1 MAAGHHPFSLKPQQR
16 AVTRKPQ
23 SQLSIASSTSTIDS
37 SIGEQ
42 RGIRYF
48 PTTTINRSLT
58 ATENRNPLN
67 SVILSKRKTNSN
79 QSLSQAITYVAPT
92 RNRLPSLGYIQEQY
106 SPTSRRKSRPSVR
119 PSDADTTA
127 ETFVNY
133 NQPAA
138 WISTVNN
145 NRTRSVTPPSATA
158 TKHVQFLHESS
169 RTPREKTTKSKFGVT
184 NLFKRLKLFDHK
196 SAGAPKYVET
206 DREHPNSYSYIA
218 EEENTDFNVARE
230 NLLRYPKNYRETTTS
245 AFPTHV
251 QAEPNLRNTNE
262 FITNTIEIRND
273 SYSDNFNQKYYSYS
287 STKGLVNRFSSR
299 SFFNMFGGG
308 LKLKERL
315 VVAFSIAAVLFTLLL
330 VVDLQMDFGLSGHH
344 IVPSH
349 GRVKY
354 VNDADG
360 PGAAYNSF
368 KKRFLQKTHSASNNN
383 ASIETTG
390 PTSGLDKVAENKLR
404 SKKEE
409 IKKKDEEHDDFS
421 DLMDYMMLGPAEQ
434 EKHRIDVD
442 REHVVV
448 QKSMEGDLIKIDN
461 PTIAEIKKV
470 KIRHRVL
477 AAFINIPVNFGTS
490 SIKTA
495 VHDYKKLTSLGPRP
509 PMHQDLT
516 FRAKP
521 NLWLIVNFQVV
532 VLKPTLILI
541 LF

>member
-1 MAAGHHPFSLKPQQR
+1 MASENQAATVLSTLSQSSNKFIATLLCSKSIPTQANLEPRFREGLPCAKGAAAHLNTFHQKGHHPFSLKPQQR

-273 SYSDNFNQKYYSYS
+273 SYSDNFTKNITPIVSPAKNLNAESTGRAIKS
-287 STKGLVNRFSSR
+287 LKKNRKLKFSPPPEPATIERNVAGFNAKFATITTINTASTKGLVNRFSSR

-368 KKRFLQKTHSASNNN
+368 KKRFLQKTH
-383 ASIETTG
+383 
-390 PTSGLDKVAENKLR
+390 R
-404 SKKEE
+404 
-409 IKKKDEEHDDFS
+409 
-421 DLMDYMMLGPAEQ
+421 
-434 EKHRIDVD
+434 
-442 REHVVV
+442 
-448 QKSMEGDLIKIDN
+448 
-461 PTIAEIKKV
+461 
-470 KIRHRVL
+470 
-477 AAFINIPVNFGTS
+477 
-490 SIKTA
+490 
-495 VHDYKKLTSLGPRP
+495 
-509 PMHQDLT
+509 
-516 FRAKP
+516 
-521 NLWLIVNFQVV
+521 
-532 VLKPTLILI
+532 
-541 LF
+541 